1 MKSLKDRYETKY
13 PKAAIPKLA
22 AWGQRTIDTFQEGLR
37 PFLKNNNFNYDSLE
51 SKVANISWQY
61 PTHSREPM
69 AIGIKMILVIFIATK
84 L

>member
-1 MKSLKDRYETKY
+1 MKVQFMWYGNMVNKFYTTVS
-13 PKAAIPKLA
+13 KAVL
-22 AWGQRTIDTFQEGLR
+22 
-37 PFLKNNNFNYDSLE
+37 S
-51 SKVANISWQY
+51 